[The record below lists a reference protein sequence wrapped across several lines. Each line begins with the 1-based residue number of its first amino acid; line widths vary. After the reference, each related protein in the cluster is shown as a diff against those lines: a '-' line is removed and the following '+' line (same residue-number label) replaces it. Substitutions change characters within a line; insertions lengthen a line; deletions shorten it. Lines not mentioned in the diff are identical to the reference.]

1 MNFVVRSRF
10 GRGLLALTAAVLL
23 CGTAVRAQST
33 AQINGTVTDSSGGV
47 LPGATVVAIQTDT
60 GFRREVVSDET
71 GSYTMP
77 NLPIGPYRLE
87 VSLAGFRTYAQTGI
101 VLQVNSNPVLPVTLQ
116 LGDLTETVAVEAS
129 APLVETRNPSIGAVI
144 DNERIEELPLNGRNA
159 ADLVVLAGAAI
170 RPEGANGISSSRS
183 MQGGLGISVAGGQ
196 TFGVAYLLDGANHN
210 NPYDNFNLP
219 LPFPDALQEFK
230 LETSAQN
237 AINGFHASASVNAAT
252 KAGTNTFHGDLF
264 EFVRNHKFNATNPF
278 NAVDPVT
285 RKRRDDGLSRN
296 QFGGTFSGPIKT
308 DRLFFFGAYQGT
320 NTTERPSDDVRF
332 VPTPAMLAGD
342 FTQVAS
348 AACNTRGALTLGAPF
363 VNNRID
369 PALLSPAALRI
380 AQKLPA
386 ATDACGRVG
395 VTNPRSIDEKQ
406 AIGRADF
413 QMSQNHSI
421 FSRYMATTYFFA
433 PPYTESQNALST
445 TLGGRDN
452 LAQSLAIGDT
462 MVLSN
467 SVVNNLRFGF
477 NRSAVHRTSVD
488 YFGPSDIGLN
498 TYSYLEH
505 YMLLTVTGGFNLGGG
520 TENDAIFHTNTY
532 SISDD
537 LTMIK
542 GSHQFGFGTSVALWD
557 SLSRANVRSPG
568 TYTFDGVVTGLGLA
582 DFMIGRPFTYIQS
595 APNTLDMAQKYFGL
609 YGQDTWKLSPTM
621 TFNYG
626 VRWEPWFPQQQVNG
640 AVYNFSPEGYRAGAR
655 SKVFP
660 QAPPGFT
667 YPGDEGFP
675 NGKAGM
681 NIDWLNFAPR
691 VGLAWDPNGDGRM
704 SVRVGYAMNGEFVNG
719 QFFINAA
726 NAPPWGSE
734 LRLTRPLIGPFED
747 VFLNTGVRNPF
758 PVTFDA
764 NAPFS
769 PNGPYLAT
777 PQDLDTTRVHNW
789 NLSVQRQVGTDMAVS
804 ASYIGNYTTNL
815 WDVVTGNPGIIPG
828 GGSATGPCTINTLTG
843 PQTVANCSTASLDSR
858 RELTQLNP
866 QLGRLIGFL
875 DYFTDFGTQK
885 YNGLLLSVQR
895 RAGSGLNAS
904 ANYTL
909 SKCEGH
915 PTQGG
920 STSNVASGY
929 MIPVSIINPPADADE
944 RLDADYGPCD
954 NDRRH
959 IFNSSVTVESPQFA
973 GGAARMLASG
983 WRLSGI
989 FRATSGRALN
999 ITTGADRALVGN
1011 PNQQRPNQVLDDPY
1025 GDKSWNNFLNP
1036 AAFAQPALG
1045 TFGNAKRNGYYGKG
1059 ARVVDLS
1066 LVRSFRFG
1074 NANRIE
1080 ARVEAFNAFNWFR
1093 PGGLGNN
1100 GPVTNLTNANFGRYL
1115 QADDPRIMQ
1124 FALKYQF

>member
-1 MNFVVRSRF
+1 MNFVVRSRI
-10 GRGLLALTAAVLL
+10 GRGLFSLTAALLL

-33 AQINGTVTDSSGGV
+33 AQINGTVTDPSGGV
-47 LPGATVVAIQTDT
+47 LPGATVVAIQTET
-60 GFRREVVSDET
+60 GFRREVVTDET

-87 VSLAGFRTYAQTGI
+87 VSLAGFRSYAQTGI
-101 VLQVNSNPVLPVTLQ
+101 VLQVNSNPVLPVTLP

-159 ADLVVLAGAAI
+159 ADLVVLAGAAV
-170 RPEGANGISSSRS
+170 RPEGTAGVSSSRS

-196 TFGVAYLLDGANHN
+196 TWGVAYVLDGATHN

-230 LETSAQN
+230 VETSAQN
-237 AINGFHASASVNAAT
+237 ATNGFHSGASVNAAT

-264 EFVRNHKFNATNPF
+264 EFARNHKFNAINPF
-278 NAVDPVT
+278 NAVNPAT
-285 RKRRDDGLSRN
+285 GKRKDDGLNRN
-296 QFGGTFSGPIKT
+296 QFGGTFSGPLKT

-320 NTTERPSDDVRF
+320 KTDERPSDDVRF

-342 FTQVAS
+342 FTQIAS
-348 AACNTRGALTLGAPF
+348 AACNTRGAITLAAPF
-363 VNNRID
+363 VGNRIN
-369 PALLSPAALRI
+369 PALFSPAALKI
-380 AQKLPA
+380 AGKLPTT
-386 ATDACGRVG
+386 TDPCGRVG
-395 VTNPRSIDEKQ
+395 ATNPRSIDEKQ
-406 AIGRADF
+406 AIGRMDF
-413 QMSQNHSI
+413 QLSQNHSL
-421 FSRYMATTYFFA
+421 FGRYMATTYFFA
-433 PPYTESQNALST
+433 PPFTASQNILST

-452 LAQSLAIGDT
+452 LTQSLAIGDT
-462 MVLSN
+462 IVLSN
-467 SVVNNLRFGF
+467 SVVNNVRFGF

-488 YFGPSDIGLN
+488 YFGPSDIGLKN
-498 TYSYLEH
+498 YSYLEH
-505 YMLLTVTGGFNLGGG
+505 YMLMTVTGGFNLGGG
-520 TENDAIFHTNTY
+520 TENDAIFNTNTY

-537 LTMIK
+537 LTMIH
-542 GSHQFGFGTSVALWD
+542 GTHQYGFGASVATWD

-568 TYTFDGVVTGLGLA
+568 TYAFDGLVTGLGLG
-582 DFMIGRPFTYIQS
+582 DFLLGRPFTYIQS
-595 APNTLDMAQKYFGL
+595 APNTLDMAQKYFGV

-640 AVYNFSPEGYRAGAR
+640 AVYNFSPEGFKAGTR

-667 YPGDEGFP
+667 YPGDSGFP

-704 SVRVGYAMNGEFVNG
+704 SVRAGYAMNGEFVNG

-734 LRLTRPLIGPFED
+734 LRLTRPLIGPFDD
-747 VFLNTGVRNPF
+747 VFLNTGVANPF

-789 NLSVQRQVGTDMAVS
+789 NLSVQRQVGNDMAVS
-804 ASYIGNYTTNL
+804 ASYIGNYSTNL

-828 GGSATGPCTINTLTG
+828 GGSPTGPCTINTVTG
-843 PQTVANCSTASLDSR
+843 PQTVPNCSAASLDSR
-858 RELTQLNP
+858 RELTQFNP
-866 QLGRLIGFL
+866 QVGRLIGFL

-885 YNGLLLSVQR
+885 YNGLLLAVQR
-895 RAGSGLNAS
+895 RVGSGLNANV
-904 ANYTL
+904 NYTL

-929 MIPVSIINPPADADE
+929 MMPVSIFNPPSDADE
-944 RLDADYGPCD
+944 RLDADYGPCE

-959 IFNSSVTVESPQFA
+959 IFNSSVTVETPQF
-973 GGAARMLASG
+973 GSAAVRTLASG

-989 FRATSGRALN
+989 FRASSGRALN
-999 ITTGADRALVGN
+999 ITTGSDRALVGN
-1011 PNQQRPNQVLDDPY
+1011 PGQQRPNQILDDPY
-1025 GDKSWNNFLNP
+1025 GDTSSWNNYLNP

-1045 TFGNAKRNGYYGKG
+1045 TFGNATRNGYYGKG
-1059 ARVVDLS
+1059 SRVVDLS

-1074 NANRIE
+1074 VNRIE
-1080 ARVEAFNAFNWFR
+1080 ARVEAFNAFNWVR
-1093 PGGLGNN
+1093 PTGGGNS
-1100 GPVTNLTNANFGRYL
+1100 PVTNLSNANFGRYL
-1115 QADDPRIMQ
+1115 QVDDPRIMQ